1 MVPLKRRIAMQVAS
15 QTPTLSGLEAAP
27 QQLTPRRVGADPAGD
42 GAAVK
47 PAAAA
52 TQQSAEYLISPAEL
66 KRQVEETAASLNEM
80 ASLLRYGI
88 RFAFHEKAHTMQV
101 NVIERDTNKV
111 IRKIPPEE
119 ILDLR
124 AKMMEMVGLIIDQ
137 KG

>member
-1 MVPLKRRIAMQVAS
+1 MQVAS

-27 QQLTPRRVGADPAGD
+27 RQLTPRRVAADPAGD

-47 PAAAA
+47 PAADTA
-52 TQQSAEYLISPAEL
+52 QKSAESLISPEEL
-66 KRQVEETAASLNEM
+66 KRQVEETASSLNEM
-80 ASLLRYGI
+80 ATLLRYGI

-101 NVIERDTNKV
+101 NVIERATDRV
-111 IRKIPPEE
+111 IREIPPKD